1 MKKNYITPLI
11 EVCETE
17 LQGMIMTSPGGTNL
31 SGVTHGNEEE
41 KPTEFA
47 KEHDIHIYNA
57 TRGGHLEAFE
67 RVDFD
72 SLF

>member
-31 SGVTHGNEEE
+31 LGVTPGNEEN

-47 KEHDIHIYNA
+47 KEHDN
-57 TRGGHLEAFE
+57 LW
-67 RVDFD
+67 DFD
-72 SLF
+72 D

>member
-17 LQGMIMTSPGGTNL
+17 LQGMIMTSTGGTNL
-31 SGVTHGNEEE
+31 SGVTPGNEEN

-47 KEHDIHIYNA
+47 KEQDN
-57 TRGGHLEAFE
+57 LW
-67 RVDFD
+67 DFD
-72 SLF
+72 D